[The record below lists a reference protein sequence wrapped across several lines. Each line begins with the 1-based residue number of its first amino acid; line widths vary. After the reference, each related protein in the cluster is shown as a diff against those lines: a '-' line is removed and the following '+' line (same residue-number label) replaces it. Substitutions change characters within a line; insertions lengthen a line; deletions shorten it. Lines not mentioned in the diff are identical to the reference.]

1 MILNPCFAALDT
13 LVTSFNKGKSLC
25 WRTAQKSLPERQP
38 HARVLDLV
46 LSQPEKTQASHKPST
61 PGAQR
66 QLLCTSQ
73 LQRDDRGNSPP
84 CQGGGGRK
92 KKRHL
97 QALILILFFSPA
109 GSSSQPTHGRQLD
122 LAACCLQANS
132 WGTCGAGQVLCTSM
146 FWGVASCWLHPSS
159 VLFEGEV
166 FPWHRRESK
175 ESRCSGTP

>member
-1 MILNPCFAALDT
+1 MLVCSTWFCPSPKRPRPVTNPA
-13 LVTSFNKGKSLC
+13 
-25 WRTAQKSLPERQP
+25 
-38 HARVLDLV
+38 HRVHSD
-46 LSQPEKTQASHKPST
+46 SCSAQASCREMI
-61 PGAQR
+61 GATAR
-66 QLLCTSQ
+66 
-73 LQRDDRGNSPP
+73 RAKEVVEE
-84 CQGGGGRK
+84 K

>member
-66 QLLCTSQ
+66 QLLSTSQ

-92 KKRHL
+92 KKKTSSGSDPDFVFLACWILLPAHPR
-97 QALILILFFSPA
+97 QAARPRRVLSSGKQLGNVWSRA
-109 GSSSQPTHGRQLD
+109 GFMYQHVLGGCQL
-122 LAACCLQANS
+122 LAASFFCPL
-132 WGTCGAGQVLCTSM
+132 
-146 FWGVASCWLHPSS
+146 
-159 VLFEGEV
+159 
-166 FPWHRRESK
+166 
-175 ESRCSGTP
+175 